1 MIINKEEIKI
11 GMKNQLKTILHMLLV
26 NVFTIIIY
34 YIVYSFA
41 ADLGSFHTEGILPT
55 REWSVNIYIY
65 IVCMLVFISGYS
77 IFWKKFLKEDVKKD
91 IETHWSFL
99 VIFIFLFIFFLII
112 QYIISVATFIIM
124 KGFFGTIVNM
134 PTSII
139 DFVVLIVYPI
149 IYSTIS
155 IIAQNEKN
163 EKILKEEE

>member
-1 MIINKEEIKI
+1 
-11 GMKNQLKTILHMLLV
+11 
-26 NVFTIIIY
+26 
-34 YIVYSFA
+34 
-41 ADLGSFHTEGILPT
+41 
-55 REWSVNIYIY
+55 
-65 IVCMLVFISGYS
+65 MLVFISGYS